1 MRKEDVINRA
11 KLRTEENGNTEDG
24 AELNKLLQEGAK
36 RKADVLKKEQQLR
49 HQVLKLQAMTHLT
62 PLGQDRAFR
71 FVLAFLSQ
79 FYHPPYLYPTEIVT
93 ELYIDS
99 RISSSLS

>member
-24 AELNKLLQEGAK
+24 AELAKLLQEGAK

-49 HQVLKLQAMTHLT
+49 QQILKLQAMTHLT

-71 FVLAFLSQ
+71 LLFVSHLNSILSA
-79 FYHPPYLYPTEIVT
+79 
-93 ELYIDS
+93 
-99 RISSSLS
+99 ISNRNLSDNRNI